1 MTKISSSIRVFSI
14 ISLTLSVAVHAAR
27 GDEPLRWKFT
37 KDQSIH
43 YTMTQKTLSKT
54 EAGGQ
59 KLEFT
64 QNQDTDMTWKI
75 TKVDASGNAE
85 MDQTID
91 RIVLTTTGPAGE
103 MKVDTKTEP
112 GPEENGPIGMAAKVL
127 RGMVGS
133 PFHMKMSVQGDISDV
148 TVPPESARGLEK
160 SWPRLWRHVLGR
172 GYQADDRSGHDR
184 LARESRHQR
193 ATPGSR
199 TRAYRCLSARCS
211 WTALTPTKALKVPLL
226 GSVSCQESTSSHP
239 KTQTMSV
246 KLVSSD
252 GKGEYRFDP
261 KAGMLRESEMNM
273 KMTMQ
278 IKVGGQEMATEV
290 DSTTKMHEGGSAAK

>member
-27 GDEPLRWKFT
+27 GDEPLHWKFT

-64 QNQDTDMTWKI
+64 QNQDTDMTWKV
-75 TKVDASGNAE
+75 TKVDPSGNAE

-91 RIVLTTTGPAGE
+91 RIVLTTSGPAGE

-112 GPEENGPIGMAAKVL
+112 GPQENGPMGAAAKVL

-148 TVPPESARGLEK
+148 TVPPKVLDALKSLGPAFGAMFSEEGIKRMTAQATIVLPEK
-160 SWPRLWRHVLGR
+160 AVTR
-172 GYQADDRSGHDR
+172 GYTWKSNKSLPMPFGTMLMDSTYTYEGHEGPNDRINVVVKSDIKPSDN
-184 LARESRHQR
+184 A
-193 ATPGSR
+193 A
-199 TRAYRCLSARCS
+199 
-211 WTALTPTKALKVPLL
+211 
-226 GSVSCQESTSSHP
+226 
-239 KTQTMSV
+239 MSV

-252 GKGEYRFDP
+252 GKGGYRFDP
-261 KAGMLRESEMNM
+261 KAGILRESDMNM

-290 DSTTKMHEGGSAAK
+290 DSTTKMHEGGNGSK

>member
-1 MTKISSSIRVFSI
+1 MHPRI
-14 ISLTLSVAVHAAR
+14 LHCDHDPGVAAHAAR
-27 GDEPLRWKFT
+27 GDEPLRWKFSKGQT
-37 KDQSIH
+37 IH

-59 KLEFT
+59 KGEFT

-148 TVPPESARGLEK
+148 TVPPKVLE
-160 SWPRLWRHVLGR
+160 
-172 GYQADDRSGHDR
+172 
-184 LARESRHQR
+184 
-193 ATPGSR
+193 
-199 TRAYRCLSARCS
+199 
-211 WTALTPTKALKVPLL
+211 ALKGLGPAFGAMFSEEGIKRMTGQATIVLPEKAVAKGYTWKSNKSLPMPFGTMLL
-226 GSVSCQESTSSHP
+226 DSTYTYEGPEGPIARIGVAVKSDIKPSENG
-239 KTQTMSV
+239 TMSV

-261 KAGMLRESEMNM
+261 KAGMLRNSEMNM

-278 IKVGGQEMATEV
+278 IKVGGQEMVTEV
-290 DSTTKMHEGGSAAK
+290 DSTTKLHEGGSAAK